1 MNSKK
6 LLKEGEEFRN
16 IDKTKE
22 KEDYVAWAS
31 KVTLFV
37 QEKYPGSAVAEK
49 SEQIFQ
55 QLFMAYKV
63 DAKYEELMGILK
75 GINEK
80 VQSFNCFKNKYFTL
94 DNEGKIR
101 SMIINHNIAALNA
114 QRQLTTNTSA
124 VQ

>member
-1 MNSKK
+1 MNSKN

-16 IDKTKE
+16 IDKTKV

-75 GINEK
+75 GINELEHK
-80 VQSFNCFKNKYFTL
+80 
-94 DNEGKIR
+94 
-101 SMIINHNIAALNA
+101 
-114 QRQLTTNTSA
+114 
-124 VQ
+124 